1 MGFSFLKKL
10 FGGEVTEKISEDTPA
25 EAKAPEIIEA
35 SAEENASETASA
47 VAESPRGRRPRK
59 RGKANGGAS
68 DSGASLEQL
77 QDFVLYVAS
86 ALVDY
91 PDRLNLSVE
100 STDRGPAIT
109 IRCEKSDIGKIVGK
123 SGKTISAIRS
133 LVSGLADKQ
142 NQRLS
147 VEVLD

>member
-10 FGGEVTEKISEDTPA
+10 FGGEVAENLSKDEAA
-25 EAKAPEIIEA
+25 EAKMPEIIEEPA
-35 SAEENASETASA
+35 ATVSETAEA
-47 VAESPRGRRPRK
+47 VSENRRGRRPR
-59 RGKANGGAS
+59 RHGKGTGNDA
-68 DSGASLEQL
+68 GASLDQL

-86 ALVDY
+86 ALVEY

-100 STDRGPAIT
+100 DTDRGPAIT

-142 NQRLS
+142 GQRLS

>member
-59 RGKANGGAS
+59 RGKAGGS
-68 DSGASLEQL
+68 DAGANLEQL

>member
-10 FGGEVTEKISEDTPA
+10 FGGEVTEKISEDAPA

-47 VAESPRGRRPRK
+47 AESPRGRRSRK
-59 RGKANGGAS
+59 RGKANGGAN

-123 SGKTISAIRS
+123 SGKTISALRS